1 MGPWMRL
8 EISFILQTELVTK
21 RTVWFYGIIY
31 AVMVAAGPIFFG
43 LFPAL
48 GAGIAGID
56 ISPLVAP
63 MTIVRH
69 IAFGAVLGIMVR
81 G

>member
-1 MGPWMRL
+1 
-8 EISFILQTELVTK
+8 
-21 RTVWFYGIIY
+21 
-31 AVMVAAGPIFFG
+31 MVAVGPIFFG

-69 IAFGAVLGIMVR
+69 IAFGAMLGILIR
-81 G
+81 ES